1 MNGNGPSW
9 TRSEPPSM
17 LRLSGVGFK
26 RASTAILHGID
37 LDLSPG
43 TLTTL
48 LGPSGSGKTTVLQI
62 IAGHLTPV
70 CGTVWIQGR
79 DATRLPP
86 EQRGLGMVHQH
97 LALFPHLS
105 ALRNVSFGL
114 EVRGVP
120 KAKAIDKAQATLDLV
135 GLENEAS
142 WRLPHTLSGGQRQRV
157 ALARA
162 LAFDPTLLLLDEP
175 FNALDRHLR
184 DLMRQELKR
193 IQRQSGVTT
202 LLVTH
207 DQEEALG
214 LSDQIVALCQ
224 GQVAQAGTPADL
236 YQRPRDP
243 WLAGFLGEANLIPGG
258 GPLGGQPGETLL
270 VRPEWIRLGSVGP
283 ENSRALRGPV
293 ESATFQGS
301 HCLVRFQA
309 MGLTWKILVPGMQAP
324 KPGETLEAHLSAG
337 GAWNI
342 HQGCPA

>member
-1 MNGNGPSW
+1 
-9 TRSEPPSM
+9 M
-17 LRLSGVGFK
+17 LRLSGVKFARG
-26 RASTAILHGID
+26 STPILHGID
-37 LDLSPG
+37 LDLNPG

-48 LGPSGSGKTTVLQI
+48 LGPSGSGKTTLLQI
-62 IAGHLTPV
+62 IAGHLSPA
-70 CGTVWIQGR
+70 CGTVWIHGR

-120 KAKAIDKAQATLDLV
+120 KPKAIDKAQATLDLV
-135 GLENEAS
+135 GLETEAS

-162 LAFDPTLLLLDEP
+162 LAFDPALLLLDEP
-175 FNALDRHLR
+175 FNAMDRHLR

-214 LSDQIVALCQ
+214 LSDQIVALRQ
-224 GQVAQAGTPADL
+224 GQIAQTGTPADL

-243 WLAGFLGEANLIPGG
+243 WLAGFLGEANLVPGG
-258 GPLGGQPGETLL
+258 GLLGGQPGETLL
-270 VRPEWIRLGSVGP
+270 VRPEWIRLGSADP
-283 ENSRALRGPV
+283 ENSRSLRGLV
-293 ESATFQGS
+293 ESVTFQGA
-301 HCLVRFQA
+301 HGLVRFQA
-309 MGLTWKILVPGMQAP
+309 RGLTWKILMPGNQAP
-324 KPGETLEAHLSAG
+324 NPGEMLEAYLPAG
-337 GAWNI
+337 SAWNI
-342 HQGCPA
+342 YQECPA